1 MNIILFFTVFGFIAF
16 VIIASILMREAFAP
30 KEAPRQSFIDVNDLP
45 NWQPMTPI
53 QKRSNEVLKQMYKG
67 RAINEQF

>member
-1 MNIILFFTVFGFIAF
+1 MNIILIFTVFGFICF

-30 KEAPRQSFIDVNDLP
+30 KEAARQSFIDVNDLP

-53 QKRSNEVLKQMYKG
+53 QKRSNKILNQMYKG
-67 RAINEQF
+67 KACNE